1 MSGATVIVPKVPL
14 QHTRLG
20 ENKRYY
26 TLHFDKRVFTVQKN
40 GTSLV
45 SFRKRDDAVRFGK
58 MLETH
63 FEMMH
68 AWPTIDFEET
78 ILYKNT
84 RSPRL
89 KYINT
94 RSWEKEEHIR
104 NFCVRNFF
112 NMLDIH
118 KFEDDNRLVGN
129 FVSWEAD
136 PYFYSRLFDDL
147 YFRE

>member
-1 MSGATVIVPKVPL
+1 MSGTTVIVPKVPV
-14 QHTRLG
+14 QNKRFG
-20 ENKRYY
+20 ENKKYY
-26 TLHFDKRVFTVQKN
+26 TLHFDKQVFTVQKN

-63 FEMMH
+63 FDMMH
-68 AWPTIDFEET
+68 DWPTIDFEET

-84 RSPRL
+84 KSNRL

-94 RSWEKEEHIR
+94 RAWEEEQIR

-118 KFEDDNRLVGN
+118 SFEDDNRLVGN
-129 FVSWEAD
+129 LVSWEAD

>member
-1 MSGATVIVPKVPL
+1 MSGATVIIPKVPV
-14 QHTRLG
+14 QNKRFG
-20 ENKRYY
+20 GDKRYY

-45 SFRKRDDAVRFGK
+45 SFRKKDDAVRFGK

-63 FEMMH
+63 FDMMH
-68 AWPTIDFEET
+68 SWPTIDFEET
-78 ILYKNT
+78 VLYRNT
-84 RSPRL
+84 KSHRL

-94 RSWEKEEHIR
+94 RSWEEDQLR

-118 KFEDDNRLVGN
+118 RFEDDNRLVGN
-129 FVSWEAD
+129 TITWEAD
-136 PYFYSRLFDDL
+136 PYFYGRLFDDM